1 MNKKVILSGVICTAV
16 LVGSFTYMYQA
27 NAQSFDQST
36 NLVNESEVAQ
46 YDTSLD
52 ASFEFVESNAI
63 KNNLPLNLAES
74 NELSKFS
81 KSENKNPIV
90 ELFFQNTQDWG
101 TDVAQRVDYKLES
114 NSIISVHQS
123 EYAPQTSVQNT
134 VDYFMNIEVYDPAHL
149 STQEINGFK
158 AVVSDEPQ
166 RKMVHV
172 MGDDFVYTIATVY
185 PDVELNY
192 LLDIAQLIQE

>member
-1 MNKKVILSGVICTAV
+1 MNKKVLLSGVVCSAV
-16 LVGSFTYMYQA
+16 LAGSFTYMYQA
-27 NAQSFDQST
+27 NAQSIDKS
-36 NLVNESEVAQ
+36 VKVVSESQVVQ
-46 YDTSLD
+46 NDTSSD
-52 ASFEFVESNAI
+52 APFEFVESNAI

-81 KSENKNPIV
+81 KSENKNPIA
-90 ELFFQNTQDWG
+90 ELFYQNTQDWG

-114 NSIISVHQS
+114 GSIISVHQS
-123 EYAPQTSVQNT
+123 EYAPQTSVEDT

-158 AVVSDEPQ
+158 AVISDEPQ
-166 RKMVHV
+166 RKMVHL
-172 MGDDFVYTIATVY
+172 MGEDFVYTIATVY

-192 LLDIAQLIQE
+192 LLDIADLIQE